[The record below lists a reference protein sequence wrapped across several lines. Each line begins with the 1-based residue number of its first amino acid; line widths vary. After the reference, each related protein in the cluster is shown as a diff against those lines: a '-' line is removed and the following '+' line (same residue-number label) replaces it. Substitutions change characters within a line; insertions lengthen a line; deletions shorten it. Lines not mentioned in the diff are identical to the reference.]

1 MRYLAWRRSRD
12 IVPSCPLVIPVSI
25 PHLLSPITRHTE
37 NGGILPKLRQRL
49 SSPREGAFVVVEQA
63 SMCFSVVVLPNIC

>member
-1 MRYLAWRRSRD
+1 
-12 IVPSCPLVIPVSI
+12 VSI

-63 SMCFSVVVLPNIC
+63 SMCFSVVVLPDIC